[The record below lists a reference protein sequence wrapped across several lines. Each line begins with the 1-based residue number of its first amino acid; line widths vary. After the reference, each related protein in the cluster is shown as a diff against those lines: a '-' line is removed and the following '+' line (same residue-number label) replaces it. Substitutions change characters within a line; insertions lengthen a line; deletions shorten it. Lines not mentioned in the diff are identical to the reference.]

1 MEDLTKEQKYLLL
14 SMYKEVLNRKP
25 ALSMEK
31 ANYFE
36 DSDVVQELILPDQSS
51 DHVSDLC
58 WKLKAKGYIHC
69 NPGDDLANDIV
80 LSDKT
85 IIYMENRFKNGIKD
99 IAMFLSNF
107 LPF

>member
-14 SMYKEVLNRKP
+14 SMYKEVLNKQP
-25 ALSMEK
+25 ALPMEK

-36 DSDVVQELILPDQSS
+36 DSNVVQELILPDQSS
-51 DHVSDLC
+51 EYVSDLC
-58 WKLKAKGYIHC
+58 WNLKSKGYIFC
-69 NPGDDLANDIV
+69 SPGDNLANNIV
-80 LSDKT
+80 LTDKT